1 MFVNELLIC
10 AVCANASIGL
20 LLEYELCGWD
30 NFETCGIIDKSSDRH
45 RWAIVAEEF
54 SDTSTSK

>member
-1 MFVNELLIC
+1 MYVVFE
-10 AVCANASIGL
+10 GR

-30 NFETCGIIDKSSDRH
+30 NFQTCGIIDKSSYWY

-54 SDTSTSK
+54 SDTSTST